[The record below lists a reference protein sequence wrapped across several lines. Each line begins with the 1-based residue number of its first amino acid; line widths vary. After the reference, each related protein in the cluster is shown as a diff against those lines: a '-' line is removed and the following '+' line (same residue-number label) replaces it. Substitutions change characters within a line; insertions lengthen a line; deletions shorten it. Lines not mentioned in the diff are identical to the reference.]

1 MKNYEQYKRL
11 IKMLSSSVIVL
22 LEVGIFW
29 ILWTK
34 YYNEIIEFPF
44 WRRGNWLMVA
54 LYGILLLFFLK
65 TYGGFK
71 IGFYKIGNIIY
82 SQIFSVLF
90 INIITYLQIALLDK
104 KFHHILGMLFLSILD
119 IVLIIL
125 WAVIFQTIYGKLF
138 PRKRMMLVYGDI
150 PAFHLQEKINSR
162 EDKYQICGAVHIRV
176 GVTRIMELAR
186 DYEAVIIGDVE
197 SHERNRLMKECF
209 GASIRSYTVP
219 KISDILLRSSN
230 ELNIFDSPLY
240 LSRNDG
246 LRIEQKIMKR
256 LIDVLIS
263 IVGLAVTSPFWA
275 IIAIMI
281 KCSDGGPVFYR
292 QSRLTKDKK
301 IFQIY
306 KFRTMVKNA
315 EEDGVARLAAER
327 DMRILPIGRF
337 LRLTRLDELPQL
349 INIIKGEMSFVGPRP
364 ERPELAE
371 EIEREIP
378 EFFYRLKVKAGLTG
392 YAQVYGKYNTTAYD
406 KLKLDLTYIR
416 NYSVLLDL
424 KLILMTPKIM
434 LMKESTEG
442 VKTNLEEES
451 ATREAAAGKIKELL

>member
-11 IKMLSSSVIVL
+11 IKIISSSAIVL
-22 LEVGIFW
+22 LEVGAYW
-29 ILWTK
+29 ILWTN
-34 YYNEIIEFPF
+34 YYNEIIKFPF

-71 IGFYKIGNIIY
+71 IGFYKIGNVIY

-90 INIITYLQIALLDK
+90 VNIITYLQIALLDK
-104 KFHHILGMLFLSILD
+104 KFHHVLAMSFLTIID
-119 IVLIIL
+119 IGLVVV
-125 WAVIFQTIYGKLF
+125 WAVIFHAVYGKMF

-150 PAFHLQEKINSR
+150 PAFHLQEKISSR
-162 EDKYQICGAVHIRV
+162 EDKYQICGAAHIRV
-176 GVTRIMELAR
+176 GVERIMELAK
-186 DYEAVIIGDVE
+186 DYDAVIIGDVA
-197 SHERNRLMKECF
+197 SHDRNRLMKECF

-240 LSRNDG
+240 LSRNED

-256 LIDVLIS
+256 SIDLLIS
-263 IVGLAVTSPFWA
+263 IIVLIVTSPFWV
-275 IIAIMI
+275 IIAVLI

-315 EEDGVARLAAER
+315 EGDGVARLASER

-378 EFFYRLKVKAGLTG
+378 EFFYRLRVKAGLTG
-392 YAQVYGKYNTTAYD
+392 YAQVFGKYNTTAYD

-416 NYSVLLDL
+416 NYSLLLDL

-434 LMKESTEG
+434 LLKESTEG
-442 VKTNLEEES
+442 VKPDTEEQ
-451 ATREAAAGKIKELL
+451 AAAREAAAGNIKDLF